1 MNEGGKSLLF
11 HFTENSSKKTV
22 FMIKDKKLVSDN
34 LIFRPEM
41 ETRDSFPLGWLLNE
55 KAYG

>member
-1 MNEGGKSLLF
+1 MNEGGKILLF
-11 HFTENSSKKTV
+11 HFTENSSKKAV

-41 ETRDSFPLGWLLNE
+41 ETRGYFPLGWLLNE

>member
-1 MNEGGKSLLF
+1 
-11 HFTENSSKKTV
+11 
-22 FMIKDKKLVSDN
+22 MIKDKKLVSDN